1 MDAYIHA
8 SRTATRKPGI
18 WVQRPSPRLQ
28 QGVAIPWHIYIYAMY
43 PARLPEPRNR
53 VREAGFE
60 PRRLDD
66 LDTRRLLSPSLSTF
80 ALQFPAQNG

>member
-1 MDAYIHA
+1 
-8 SRTATRKPGI
+8 
-18 WVQRPSPRLQ
+18 
-28 QGVAIPWHIYIYAMY
+28 MY
-43 PARLPEPRNR
+43 PARLPEPRDR